1 MSAARGGRPVAV
13 LRPFD
18 VPAICRIMHVQRRTG
33 LVRPA
38 TPSVMNRAIHPFDP
52 VRIGTYAQQRLLAAC
67 LLASVAAHA
76 LLLVLLPGWAQTRVA
91 PPTPLQLVIVPA
103 VPVAVL
109 TPVPAPAPVSAPVRR
124 IDPVSRP
131 SEPRESRSPV
141 RALAT
146 SPETPA
152 SPAAGV
158 AVTGRPAASPQSA
171 PVTRQAAAPA
181 LRNELAQSPPVF
193 NAAYLRNPPPR
204 YPPAARR
211 LGKIIHGRSF

>member
-1 MSAARGGRPVAV
+1 
-13 LRPFD
+13 
-18 VPAICRIMHVQRRTG
+18 
-33 LVRPA
+33 
-38 TPSVMNRAIHPFDP
+38 
-52 VRIGTYAQQRLLAAC
+52 
-67 LLASVAAHA
+67 
-76 LLLVLLPGWAQTRVA
+76 
-91 PPTPLQLVIVPA
+91 
-103 VPVAVL
+103 
-109 TPVPAPAPVSAPVRR
+109 
-124 IDPVSRP
+124 
-131 SEPRESRSPV
+131 V

-158 AVTGRPAASPQSA
+158 AVTERPAASPQSA

-211 LGKIIHGRSF
+211 LGSEGTVMLRVLVSAEGLPVRVELEQTSGSSPLDRAALDAVRGWRFAPARRGEQNIEDWVRVPIVFRLES